1 MSTAEEKKLL
11 AAIDED
17 VSALEGADPS
27 LKKNKKFI
35 LAAVQVNGYALE
47 YADQSLKKDKE
58 VVLAA
63 GQEDGGDALEYADKS
78 LHMIKINIK
87 GQGGEFTLGG
97 VNEKQINFIYDKLQN
112 ADDNHGRKHLDD
124 VFETD
129 ELSKPWNEI
138 DQITHMFGV
147 NPDNFFLDSDD
158 KNFVNIDIKTKG
170 LGAFEID
177 YENDDRLEFVDDNK
191 KVILGWNNLNS
202 NFDKG
207 FHTFKMKD
215 FSKKTLEI
223 LKEGGLLGTDS
234 IENGYFGEF
243 SLPGDFDKSKLIL
256 VWSKFKFEEYEVN
269 QSNTILSKIFYDGE
283 EVEMVM
289 TGDTITKD
297 KYHFIVESNVNKDEV
312 SLDYT
317 GDEFTSS

>member
-1 MSTAEEKKLL
+1 
-11 AAIDED
+11 
-17 VSALEGADPS
+17 
-27 LKKNKKFI
+27 
-35 LAAVQVNGYALE
+35 
-47 YADQSLKKDKE
+47 
-58 VVLAA
+58 
-63 GQEDGGDALEYADKS
+63 
-78 LHMIKINIK
+78 
-87 GQGGEFTLGG
+87 
-97 VNEKQINFIYDKLQN
+97 
-112 ADDNHGRKHLDD
+112 
-124 VFETD
+124 
-129 ELSKPWNEI
+129 
-138 DQITHMFGV
+138 MFGV